1 MQLLRVL
8 GVGLLAVAA
17 ACGGGG
23 GSDDGGTTNPGG
35 QQTLNEIRPSVTSL
49 SLTAGQSS
57 TITVTALNTSG
68 GTITNAGTPS
78 FSSRS
83 ASVAEVNNQGIVFAV
98 AAGTTTID
106 ISLTFGG
113 VTKTASV
120 TVIVTGTLGATA
132 TVAAGSAS
140 NTFQPQVV
148 GVARG
153 GTVTWSFA
161 ALEHNVT
168 FSGGGGAPA
177 SIPNTTNSSVSRT
190 FGTAGNFPYDCTL
203 HAGMT
208 GTVIVR

>member
-1 MQLLRVL
+1 MHFLRVL
-8 GVGLLAVAA
+8 GAGLLAVAA

-23 GSDDGGTTNPGG
+23 GDDGGTTNPG
-35 QQTLNEIRPSVTSL
+35 QPTLADIVPSVTSL
-49 SLTAGQSS
+49 PLTAGQSS
-57 TITVTALNTSG
+57 TITVTARNTSG

-78 FSSRS
+78 FTSRS
-83 ASVAEVNNQGIVFAV
+83 ASVAEVNNQGVVFAV

-168 FSGGGGAPA
+168 FSGGSGAPA
-177 SIPNTTNSSVSRT
+177 NIPNTTNASVSRT

>member
-1 MQLLRVL
+1 MRLLRVL
-8 GVGLLAVAA
+8 GAGALLVAA

-23 GSDDGGTTNPGG
+23 SDGGTTNPPPT
-35 QQTLNEIRPSVTSL
+35 QTLGEIRPSVTSL
-49 SLTAGQSS
+49 ALTAGQSA

-78 FSSRS
+78 FTTRS
-83 ASVAEVNNQGIVFAV
+83 ATVAEVTAQGVVFAV
-98 AAGTTTID
+98 AAGTTSID
-106 ISLTFGG
+106 VSLSFGG

-120 TVIVTGTLGATA
+120 AVVVTGTLGATA

-153 GTVTWSFA
+153 GSVTWSFA
-161 ALEHNVT
+161 ALEHNVN

-177 SIPNTTNSSVSRT
+177 NIPNTTNASVSRT
-190 FGTAGNFPYDCTL
+190 FGTAGNFPYDCSL

>member
-1 MQLLRVL
+1 MQFLRVL
-8 GVGLLAVAA
+8 GAGLLAVAA

-23 GSDDGGTTNPGG
+23 DDGGGTTNPNG

-57 TITVTALNTSG
+57 TITVTALNASG
-68 GTITNAGTPS
+68 GTITSAGNPS
-78 FSSRS
+78 FTTRS
-83 ASVAEVNNQGIVFAV
+83 ATIAEVTAQGVVFAV

-120 TVIVTGTLGATA
+120 AVSVTGTLGTTA
-132 TVAAGSAS
+132 TVAAGAAS

-153 GTVTWSFA
+153 GSVTWSFA

-168 FSGGGGAPA
+168 FSAGGGAPA
-177 SIPNTTNSSVSRT
+177 NIPNTTNASVSRT
-190 FGTAGNFPYDCTL
+190 FGTAGNFPYDCSL

>member
-1 MQLLRVL
+1 MRLLRVI
-8 GVGLLAVAA
+8 GVGVLLVAA

-23 GSDDGGTTNPGG
+23 GGDGGAGPGPT
-35 QQTLNEIRPSVTSL
+35 QTLADIVPSVTSL
-49 SLTAGQSS
+49 ALTAGQSA
-57 TITVTALNTSG
+57 TITVTARNTSG
-68 GTITNAGTPS
+68 GTISNAGTPT

-83 ASVAEVNNQGIVFAV
+83 ATVAEVTLQGIVFAV

-113 VTKTASV
+113 VTKTTTVQVVVTGSLGTSASV
-120 TVIVTGTLGATA
+120 AASGTTA
-132 TVAAGSAS
+132 
-140 NTFQPQVV
+140 NNFQPQVV

-161 ALEHNVT
+161 AVEHNVT
-168 FSGGGGAPA
+168 FSGGSGAPA
-177 SIPNTTNSSVSRT
+177 NIPNTVNANVSRT

-203 HAGMT
+203 HAGMV